1 LKYLAI
7 FSLVLV
13 FSVSAACD
21 RELKEHPISIEHKRE
36 IAAGQE
42 ATDPSRSVSGTIRF
56 DDALVSKKPE
66 NSTLFLIARSKG
78 TTAVPP
84 LAVKRYSLIKFPF
97 EYKIGQENVMV
108 KGAQFEGEIDITARL
123 DMDGVAKAQPGD
135 IEGVVT
141 ARAGDAAVEIV
152 LDRMVETVVV
162 STESASVS
170 GTIRVDPAL
179 VDKLPKTTTL
189 FLIARSEGIRR
200 GIPLAVKKV
209 VAVEFPYSFALG
221 QSDVMLPGAGFDG
234 PITLFARVDQDGDAA
249 PTPGDIDGK
258 VSATAGDK
266 NIELVLDNLIGVSQ

>member
-1 LKYLAI
+1 MKYLAI

-21 RELKEHPISIEHKRE
+21 RELKEHPISIELKRE
-36 IAAGQE
+36 ITAGQE
-42 ATDPSRSVSGTIRF
+42 ATDLSRSVSGIIRF

-66 NSTLFLIARSKG
+66 NSTLFLIARPEG
-78 TTAVPP
+78 TTAGPP
-84 LAVKRYSLIKFPF
+84 LAVKRYSLVKFPF
-97 EYKIGQENVMV
+97 EYKIGQGNVMV

-135 IEGVVT
+135 IEGTIT

-152 LDRMVETVVV
+152 LDRVVETVVV
-162 STESASVS
+162 PTGSALVS
-170 GTIRVDPAL
+170 GTIRIDPVL
-179 VDKLPKTTTL
+179 VDKLPKTATL
-189 FLIARSEGIRR
+189 FLIARSEGVRR

-209 VAVEFPYSFALG
+209 VAVEFPYSFTLG

-266 NIELVLDNLIGVSQ
+266 NIELVVDSLIGGSQ

>member
-1 LKYLAI
+1 MKYLAI

-13 FSVSAACD
+13 FSASAACD
-21 RELKEHPISIEHKRE
+21 RELKEHPISIELKRE
-36 IAAGQE
+36 ITASQE
-42 ATDPSRSVSGTIRF
+42 ATDPSRSTSGTIRF

-66 NSTLFLIARSKG
+66 KSTLFLIARSKD
-78 TTAVPP
+78 TAAGPP
-84 LAVKRYSLIKFPF
+84 LAVKRYSLVKFPF
-97 EYKIGQENVMV
+97 EYKIGQGNVMV

-135 IEGVVT
+135 IEGTVT

-152 LDRMVETVVV
+152 LDRIVETVVV
-162 STESASVS
+162 PAGSASVS
-170 GTIRVDPAL
+170 GTIRIDPVL
-179 VDKLPKTTTL
+179 VDKLPKTATL
-189 FLIARSEGIRR
+189 FLIARSEGVRR

-209 VAVEFPYSFALG
+209 VAVEFPYSFTLG

-266 NIELVLDNLIGVSQ
+266 NIELVIDNLIGVSQ